1 MSRGTGN
8 HLKKFTDF
16 TKHIAKKKNMKY
28 RDAMKVMKKYLEKS
42 QKKNNSDKNTDA
54 VVADARK
61 MFDAEH

>member
-1 MSRGTGN
+1 MSRGSGD

-16 TKHIAKKKNMKY
+16 TKHIAQKKNMKY

-42 QKKNNSDKNTDA
+42 QKKHNSDKNTDA

>member
-1 MSRGTGN
+1 MSRGSGN

-42 QKKNNSDKNTDA
+42 QKKHKSDKNTDA